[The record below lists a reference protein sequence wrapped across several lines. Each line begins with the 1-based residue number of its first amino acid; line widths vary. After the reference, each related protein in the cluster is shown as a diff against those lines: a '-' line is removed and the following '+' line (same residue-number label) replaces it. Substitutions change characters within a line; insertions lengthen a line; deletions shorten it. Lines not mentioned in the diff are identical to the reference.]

1 MKDELSKQIIST
13 VRQFV
18 KKDVAPTV
26 HELEDKDIYPKE
38 LADKMAELGLFGI
51 NIPEEYGGL
60 GLSFKT
66 LSEIFIELSKGWMS
80 LAGIL
85 GTHTILSYL
94 ILNYGSEQQRK
105 EYLPGLANGIYRG
118 GLGLTESHSGSDVQN
133 IKTFTKKNDE
143 SYEINGSKMFI
154 TNGSNGNLFIVV
166 SKTDLNAEP
175 KYKGI
180 SCFIVKKTDKGFS
193 IGQKLNKL
201 GYRGVD
207 TCELLFQECE
217 IPLNRLLGTEEG
229 KGFTQ
234 VMDGLETG
242 RINVAARAV
251 GVAKV
256 ALDMSITYAKN
267 RETFGKKIKD
277 HQMIQAMIATMATKI
292 EAANLLVDNAAKL
305 KDKGKRVDLESAMA
319 KLYASEICQEVCMDA
334 MRIHGG
340 YGYVKDLP
348 IERFYRDAPLMI
360 IGEGTNEIMKLLIAK
375 RIYEKYI

>member
-85 GTHTILSYL
+85 GTHTILSYM

-105 EYLPGLANGIYRG
+105 KYLPGLANGIYRG

-154 TNGSNGNLFIVV
+154 TNGSNGNLFIIV

-180 SCFIVKKTDKGFS
+180 SCFIVEKTDEGFS

-242 RINVAARAV
+242 RINVAARSV

-305 KDKGKRVDLESAMA
+305 KDKGQRVDLESAMA

>member
-154 TNGSNGNLFIVV
+154 TNGSNGNLFIIV

-242 RINVAARAV
+242 RINVAARSV
-251 GVAKV
+251 GVAKI

-305 KDKGKRVDLESAMA
+305 KDKGQRVDLESAMA

>member
-18 KKDVAPTV
+18 NQDVAPV
-26 HELEDKDIYPKE
+26 VNELEDKDIYPKE

-60 GLSFKT
+60 GLPFKT
-66 LSEIFIELSKGWMS
+66 LSDIFIELSKGWMS

-94 ILNYGSEQQRK
+94 ILNYGTEQQRK
-105 EYLPGLANGIYRG
+105 KYLPGLANGLYRG

-133 IKTFTKKNDE
+133 IKTVAKKNDE
-143 SYEINGSKMFI
+143 GYEINGSKMFI
-154 TNGSNGNLFIVV
+154 TNGLNGNLFVIV
-166 SKTDLNAEP
+166 SKTNLNATP

-180 SCFIVKKTDKGFS
+180 SCFIVEKTDEGFS
-193 IGQKLNKL
+193 VGRKLNKL

-207 TCELLFQECE
+207 TCELLLQDCE

-242 RINVAARAV
+242 RINVAARSV

-256 ALDMSITYAKN
+256 ALDMSIKYTKN

-277 HQMIQAMIATMATKI
+277 HQMIQSMIATMATKI
-292 EAANLLVDNAAKL
+292 EAANLLVSNAAKL
-305 KDKGKRVDLESAMA
+305 KDRGERVDLESGMA

>member
-207 TCELLFQECE
+207 TCEILFQECE

-305 KDKGKRVDLESAMA
+305 KDKGQRVDLESAMA

>member
-85 GTHTILSYL
+85 GTHTILSYM

-105 EYLPGLANGIYRG
+105 KYLPGLANGIYRG

-154 TNGSNGNLFIVV
+154 TNGSNGNLFIIV

-180 SCFIVKKTDKGFS
+180 SCFIVEKTDEGFS

-305 KDKGKRVDLESAMA
+305 KDKGQRVDLESAMA

>member
-26 HELEDKDIYPKE
+26 QELEDKDIYPKE

-133 IKTFTKKNDE
+133 IKTFPKKNDE

-242 RINVAARAV
+242 RINVAARSV

-305 KDKGKRVDLESAMA
+305 KDKGQRVDLESAMA

>member
-85 GTHTILSYL
+85 GTHTILSYM

-105 EYLPGLANGIYRG
+105 KYLPDLANGIYRG

-154 TNGSNGNLFIVV
+154 TNGSNGNLFIIV

-180 SCFIVKKTDKGFS
+180 SCFIVEKTDEGFS

-242 RINVAARAV
+242 RINVAARSV
-251 GVAKV
+251 GVAKI

-305 KDKGKRVDLESAMA
+305 KDKGQRVDLESAMA

>member
-26 HELEDKDIYPKE
+26 QELEDKDIYPKE

-85 GTHTILSYL
+85 GTHTILSYM

-105 EYLPGLANGIYRG
+105 KYLPGLANGIYRG

-180 SCFIVKKTDKGFS
+180 SCFIVEKTDEGFS

-242 RINVAARAV
+242 RINVAARSV
-251 GVAKV
+251 GVAKI

-305 KDKGKRVDLESAMA
+305 KDKGQRVDLESAMA

>member
-85 GTHTILSYL
+85 GTHTILSYM

-105 EYLPGLANGIYRG
+105 KYLPGLANGIYRG

-242 RINVAARAV
+242 RINVAARSV
-251 GVAKV
+251 GVAKI

-305 KDKGKRVDLESAMA
+305 KDKGQRVDLESAMA

>member
-26 HELEDKDIYPKE
+26 QELEDKDIYPKE

-85 GTHTILSYL
+85 GTHTILSYM

-105 EYLPGLANGIYRG
+105 KYLPGLANGIYRG

-154 TNGSNGNLFIVV
+154 TNGSNGNLFIIV

-180 SCFIVKKTDKGFS
+180 SCFIVEKTDEGFS

-305 KDKGKRVDLESAMA
+305 KDKGQRVDLESAMA

>member
-26 HELEDKDIYPKE
+26 QELEDKDIYPKE

-85 GTHTILSYL
+85 GTHTILSYM

-105 EYLPGLANGIYRG
+105 KYLPGLANGIYRG

-154 TNGSNGNLFIVV
+154 TNGSNGNLFIIV

-180 SCFIVKKTDKGFS
+180 SCFIVEKTDEGFS

-242 RINVAARAV
+242 RINVAARSV
-251 GVAKV
+251 GVAKI

-305 KDKGKRVDLESAMA
+305 KDKGQRVDLESAMA